1 MSRTNITI
9 CDGCGKP
16 ISDDQLALG
25 VYQAPG
31 AEGYRKVA
39 DLHDR
44 GLCAQKWGRRTRVR
58 ERRGYAGLRFE
69 WDGTPDLTGQ
79 SKVAPSQLE
88 AHPE

>member
-1 MSRTNITI
+1 MTI
-9 CDGCGKP
+9 NVCDGCGKP
-16 ISDDQLALG
+16 INDDQLALG
-25 VYQAPG
+25 VWQ
-31 AEGYRKVA
+31 EGRGRDHEKVA

-44 GLCAQKWGRRTRVR
+44 GLCTQKWGRRIRVR

-79 SKVAPSQLE
+79 GRVAPSQLE